1 MLDLRSAGTALRE
14 IFMPDYG
21 PRLEAAK
28 QRLCAD
34 LYGADEE
41 PTSPAEGS

>member
-1 MLDLRSAGTALRE
+1 
-14 IFMPDYG
+14 MPDYG

-28 QRLCAD
+28 QRLYTD

-41 PTSPAEGS
+41 PTSPAEDS